1 MDIIIL
7 YFGKIIIQSD
17 QKYYYDLF
25 LIQDGNKFIIFW
37 LLDIESSSSQLKQQK
52 IIDFISILFICILY
66 LNNQYPYDLFLS
78 K

>member
-17 QKYYYDLF
+17 QKYYYDSY
-25 LIQDGNKFIIFW
+25 QDENKFIIFW

-66 LNNQYPYDLFLS
+66 LNNRSISL
-78 K
+78 

>member
-7 YFGKIIIQSD
+7 YFGTIIIQSD
-17 QKYYYDLF
+17 QKYYYDSY
-25 LIQDGNKFIIFW
+25 QDGNKFIIFW

-66 LNNQYPYDLFLS
+66 LNNRSISL
-78 K
+78 